1 MKKRI
6 LSILLALVMLVGM
19 FPVQAFASERSYV
32 YVSFEVC
39 DADGSGRTLIKP
51 ERNERVQYT
60 NDYAL
65 AAMRQ
70 AIGSNSDVK
79 YDSDHLCITGVKDAS
94 QSDGFL
100 DNGDIEGYRW
110 IVLRNNAEWDGTD
123 YNTMYK
129 LGDNEVL
136 RCIYTDKSVEEMSAV
151 NKDAFVRYLSE
162 VSESMWYESSAGYAE
177 YMAALNVLVNSAA
190 TNADVQ
196 NATNA
201 LAAALTVSA
210 TMVEINQG
218 EKMELGVHKSATLK
232 ATVTPSNTTDTMF
245 WSSVDDS
252 IVSVNAT
259 TGEITGVA
267 EGETNVTVTVG
278 AVSDTIKI
286 IVKPIAATAV
296 SIKNGE
302 AISLEARASVQ
313 LEAELTPAG
322 ATDTVSWCVAD
333 QSIATVDENGL
344 LTGKT
349 VGQTTVTA
357 TAGNVSDTIKV
368 TVTETTVPYVYFEY
382 ADGRI
387 QELENDTFTLT
398 ALDEGSFKVGNF
410 SSKLTWKCSDSIT
423 NNYNETEWRY
433 WINTEG
439 KYQPHGIKK
448 IAATVTG
455 NGFSKT
461 FYINEVSS
469 GISEIKVSVNG
480 TEVDAQNP
488 YSVTGMTTN
497 VISVQ
502 GLKDGQWIYIP
513 TQAWMAESGNTN
525 VARILGNQME
535 IIDEGQSDVTVAMV
549 DNEEA
554 ATSFSVVCNQVPV
567 TGIEVYVPASFV
579 IEKWDSMDG
588 GYVGIIFGYE
598 KPASEYYIT
607 FTPSNATNRNVI
619 WTNLT
624 PEIAEFHELHGA
636 GIVPKKAGTAKF
648 RVTSESNP
656 DVYQDVEIVFSFKT
670 PLTNAVIA
678 EKSYAL
684 EEGQTV
690 DLDITVTPDNAT
702 EPRFI
707 WTYNKEGIVKVTE
720 TVSAD
725 TYTRTVTRRLNCL
738 RTGSVAVTGTPIDD
752 SANCPPIQFTV
763 VVGDASGEDTTD
775 YLQIAKNDIAH
786 GKAYLSGQNQTYFN
800 NEWTIFTYLRTGG
813 TMDAQKK
820 IAYLQNVQDE
830 IANYGDSLE
839 TLDYARLILTL
850 PLLGENPA
858 NFADEYDLVEALCN
872 SFSDNQTSNMYAYG
886 LLTLDSMA
894 YEMPADSAWSRDA
907 LIEKILT
914 FQASDG
920 SFGLGN
926 NSSGSVDM
934 TAIVLQ
940 ALAPY
945 NNANHPAV
953 QAAITKAL
961 SYLKE
966 NLSANAGFEAE
977 GGENAC
983 SSAQVLIALTAL
995 GIDPSDKDS
1004 GFTIG
1009 KSNLITNLDGFKLE
1023 SGGFYWLEGN
1033 ETVNLMGTQQITY
1046 AMEAYRRFVLDLNP
1060 LYDLT
1065 DLNESSSLT
1074 FTVTLPEGEGFDAKI
1089 CDGFAST
1096 VAKGGDFSFYI
1107 VIESGYERSNMVV
1120 KAGNTILTA
1129 DSYGVYTIKNIK
1141 SDVQITVSGVQKLD
1155 YTNLLSAAIGADA
1168 LDVAYIGLK
1177 TYKTGN
1183 GTEYQNIPFYTV
1195 KLPVESA
1202 LTLTYNSTNPR
1213 AMLWMNYDNRFKE
1226 NSGTYTFSSE
1236 LLAGMY
1242 AMSSEKFVEVFGSDT
1257 GLNTTHTVAFIEVTT
1272 MGYNRLCCV
1281 LVELVPAES
1290 EEPEIPLVI
1299 TVNGEAVEVTSLGE
1313 REYLSSSWK
1322 DPYTKPIYTVKIP
1335 AGADFVIGQTAD
1347 GDGASGAVRIFTRAD
1362 GMSID
1367 GQYPYTVTVSD
1378 LKTFFNLSTEEF
1390 QERVGSDTGLD
1401 TAKNLAFIEVKD
1413 SGYERLYVL
1422 LVEFEVAAEPD
1433 EPGDDEKPDVTI
1445 PITAELH
1452 DGTAL
1457 TVTVNGTQSV
1467 NGNDVPVL
1475 EIAIPE
1481 GTSYVKVIPSGD
1493 YRVYDCDGY
1502 WDENADN
1509 LSVVPSWG
1517 DFYTLTA
1524 DGGRTIDYVIKFVE
1538 VKEDA
1543 PVVTVPI
1550 DVSVNGEVVEVTS
1563 IGDRTYSNA
1572 FGWGPYTLPFF
1583 TVKVPTDTE
1592 FTITAEGAVNFA
1604 CYNGYSL
1611 DGSSPFTVPV
1621 DSIQNIGGS
1630 GVGFGMSAEKFV
1642 ELFGSDTG
1650 LNTENKLAFIE
1661 IKDDNYD
1668 RMYGLLVELEGSVEP
1683 EEPENPEDPDITIPI
1698 IAELLD
1704 GTALTV
1710 TVNGTQSV
1718 NGIDV
1723 PVLEIAIPVGT
1734 THVKVIPSGDY
1745 RVYDCDGYWDENA
1758 DNLAVSPSWGDFYTL
1773 TADGGRTIDYVI
1785 KFAEAKEEPPVVT
1798 VPINVTVNGEA
1809 VEVTSLGER
1818 EYLSSSWQ
1826 DPYTKPIYTVKLQE
1840 GADFVINQSS
1850 TGDGASGVS
1859 RTFAKANGESYSG
1872 DYPYTMRANYL
1883 NQYLLSAEEFVE
1895 RVGNDTGLDT
1905 TQKLAFIEVKDS
1917 EYERIYVL
1925 LVELI
1930 PAEPGPVKY
1939 QVNLTEGAG
1948 FTLRAAAGSA
1958 SPVEPGSSFSFTI
1971 SINESFEK
1979 TTDFTVKAN
1988 GVKLE
1993 EVDGKYTIS
2002 NIQDD
2007 QTVTVEGVVGKATTD
2022 TLTVTANGERCNVVN
2037 TGLTSYKQS
2046 IYGTITDVPVYKTSV
2061 PADTDF
2067 IVNWRL
2073 DKDGDDYS
2081 STYRY
2086 AFSIDAGGDQGAKYY
2101 PFTMRTSVFG
2111 DYMLSAAQVKE
2122 FFGLDISSANALFM
2136 EVYGSEHSEGDF
2148 NPLYGLLVEL
2158 VVPKTTYTVN
2168 FALLGDHKHAETE
2181 EEIHTLIDNN
2191 LEVWVAAKD
2200 YEVEPGATILDVLNM
2215 VAAENNLTVGNPN
2228 GDYVKYI
2235 TKDGIR
2241 LSEFTNGARSGWM
2254 YTINGNHS
2262 GLGVAEQKLADGDV
2276 IIFHYTDDYTREKSS
2291 PADLEAAAA
2300 VVAKINAIG
2309 TVSLESKAK
2318 IEEARA
2324 AYDELSDEQRDLISA
2339 DVLKKLTDAE
2349 ETYVELEKNAA
2360 DKAAAEAVEDK
2371 ISAIGTVTMDSKA
2384 AIDEARAAYDELSDT
2399 QKNLVSNYQL
2409 LSQAEAAYA
2418 ELVKTAADEAAAKV
2432 VDDKINAIGT
2442 VTLDSEKKIVEAR
2455 EAYDALT
2462 DMQKAL
2468 VTNREKL
2475 FAAEKKLVELKDQD
2489 AADAVEAKIAA
2500 IGTVTLNSE
2509 AKIKAAREAYNAL
2522 TDTQKALV
2530 ENLAILEAAEEALE
2544 LLNLAGTDITNIY
2557 KTTGDYLAGL
2567 SAPVVG
2573 STNGEWRVIGLTR
2586 AGKTVAESYYDAVV
2600 EYVKNNIDA
2609 NGRFDESKSTENARV
2624 ILALTAIGKDVTN
2637 VGGYNLLKG
2646 LDDMS
2651 YIRKQGI
2658 NGLLWTLIVFDS
2670 HDYEIPAGDVTRE
2683 KLVQAILDAQ
2693 VAGGGWALNG
2703 NVGDPDMTGMALQ
2716 ALSPYYGKNT
2726 AVTAAVDKAL
2736 TWLSGIQNKNGSF
2749 SGNEGTTSES
2759 LAQVIT
2765 GLTALGINPETDS
2778 RFIKNGV
2785 STVDALSKF
2794 YVDGGGFKHDLTS
2807 GQNMMA
2813 TEQAYYALV
2822 SYYRLLQGKT
2832 SLFDMSDVLIQT
2844 AAKDQEAANAVEVLI
2859 NAIGTVTK
2867 DSGDKIKAAR
2877 NAYDALTDAQ
2887 KALVENYKIL
2897 TAAEAKY
2904 AELVKTAE
2912 DEAAAKAVED
2922 KIDAIG
2928 TVTLSSENKIKE
2940 TRTTYDKLTAVQK
2953 ALVGNYDKL
2962 TAAEQKL
2969 LELKDEAVANDVE
2982 KLINAIGTVTKDS
2995 GDKIKAARDAYDV
3008 LTENQKK
3015 LVENYKTLT
3024 DAESKFADLISTISV
3039 TFTLLGC
3046 SKHGT
3051 DQVHTLAD
3059 GNLSTWIAKK
3069 TYMVTPGATVKDV
3082 LQMALTAAGMNYKNP
3097 TGNYVESIN
3106 GIGEFT
3112 NGSNS
3117 GWMYTLNGVHSSLG
3131 IAEQTVKEGDVIVF
3145 HYTDDHTKEKG
3156 GTATDEDT
3164 AIENVEA
3171 LINAIGTVTLNSKS
3185 KIDAAR
3191 KAYDVLSFTQKQK
3204 VENYKKLTDAETKYA
3219 QLKADDDDKKANTV
3233 ANLIDAI
3240 ISGSSTFEKDV
3251 KAAQKAYNNLTADQ
3265 KKLVDN
3271 YYKLA
3276 NYLKDLADEEDKE
3289 AAKTVEAL
3297 IDAIGAVTK
3306 DSEDEI
3312 KSARTA
3318 YDKLTDT
3325 QKALVNNYAELE
3337 DAEARWEDLQ
3347 ALVDVENI
3355 YKDTGAYLKRLGTP
3369 VPGSV
3374 GGEWMAIGLIRS
3386 GNEIK
3391 DPAAYYDAIVKFIQ
3405 ENIDENGRLHKA
3417 KSTENSRMIL
3427 ALTALGKDATAVG
3440 GYNLLAGLNDME
3452 YVQKQ
3457 GINGPIWSLIALDS
3471 GNYPAPE
3478 GDVSREALIQVILD
3492 AQLADGGWALTGSIS
3507 DADITGMALQA
3518 LARYYKTNADVT
3530 EAVDKAIAALS
3541 MMQAA
3546 DGSFASVDGGS
3557 SESVAQVIAALS
3569 ALGIDADT
3577 DTRFIKNG
3585 VSALDALCAFFVE
3598 DGGFKHIHDGKLDSM
3613 ATEQSYY
3620 ALVAYFRMLE
3630 GKSALFNMTDVVDM
3644 GGDQAEE
3651 EPVETQPVPTEP
3663 AESPVEEARSFPW
3676 WLVIVIGVL
3685 AGAIVVV
3692 VIISKPKKGN
3702 YVR

>member
-162 VSESMWYESSAGYAE
+162 VGESMWYESSAGYAE

-201 LAAALTVSA
+201 LVAALTVSA
-210 TMVEINQG
+210 TVVEINQG
-218 EKMELGVHKSATLK
+218 EEMELGVHKSATLK
-232 ATVTPSNTTDTMF
+232 ATVTPSNTTDTMV

-278 AVSDTIKI
+278 AASDTIKI

-382 ADGRI
+382 EDGRI

-488 YSVTGMTTN
+488 YSVTGMTTS

-567 TGIEVYVPASFV
+567 TGIEVHVPASFV

-656 DVYQDVEIVFSFKT
+656 DVHQDVEIVFSFKT

-707 WTYNKEGIVKVTE
+707 WTYSKEGIVKVTE

-738 RTGSVAVTGTPIDD
+738 RTGSVTVTGTPIDD

-839 TLDYARLILTL
+839 TLDYTRLILTL

-858 NFADEYDLVEALCN
+858 NFADKYDLVEALCN

-1065 DLNESSSLT
+1065 DLNESGSST

-1213 AMLWMNYDNRFKE
+1213 AVLWMNYDNRFKE

-1242 AMSSEKFVEVFGSDT
+1242 AMSSEKFVEAFGSDT
-1257 GLNTTHTVAFIEVTT
+1257 GLNTDHTVAFIEVTT

-1290 EEPEIPLVI
+1290 EEPEIPLAI
-1299 TVNGEAVEVTSLGE
+1299 TVNGEA
-1313 REYLSSSWK
+1313 
-1322 DPYTKPIYTVKIP
+1322 
-1335 AGADFVIGQTAD
+1335 
-1347 GDGASGAVRIFTRAD
+1347 
-1362 GMSID
+1362 
-1367 GQYPYTVTVSD
+1367 
-1378 LKTFFNLSTEEF
+1378 
-1390 QERVGSDTGLD
+1390 
-1401 TAKNLAFIEVKD
+1401 
-1413 SGYERLYVL
+1413 
-1422 LVEFEVAAEPD
+1422 
-1433 EPGDDEKPDVTI
+1433 
-1445 PITAELH
+1445 
-1452 DGTAL
+1452 
-1457 TVTVNGTQSV
+1457 
-1467 NGNDVPVL
+1467 
-1475 EIAIPE
+1475 
-1481 GTSYVKVIPSGD
+1481 
-1493 YRVYDCDGY
+1493 
-1502 WDENADN
+1502 
-1509 LSVVPSWG
+1509 
-1517 DFYTLTA
+1517 
-1524 DGGRTIDYVIKFVE
+1524 
-1538 VKEDA
+1538 
-1543 PVVTVPI
+1543 
-1550 DVSVNGEVVEVTS
+1550 VEVTS

-1583 TVKVPTDTE
+1583 TVKVPANTE

-1604 CYNGYSL
+1604 CYDGYSL

-1630 GVGFGMSAEKFV
+1630 GVGFGMSTEKFV

-1683 EEPENPEDPDITIPI
+1683 EDPENPEDPDITIPI
-1698 IAELLD
+1698 TAELLD

-1718 NGIDV
+1718 NGNDV

-1734 THVKVIPSGDY
+1734 AYVKVIPGGNY
-1745 RVYDCDGYWDENA
+1745 RVYDDVGSWEENA
-1758 DNLAVSPSWGDFYTL
+1758 DELSVIPMFGDFYTL

-1798 VPINVTVNGEA
+1798 VPITVTVNGEA

-1818 EYLSSSWQ
+1818 EYLSSSWK
-1826 DPYTKPIYTVKLQE
+1826 DPYTKPIYTVKIQE
-1840 GADFVINQSS
+1840 GADFVINQ
-1850 TGDGASGVS
+1850 TGAGDGASGNS
-1859 RTFAKANGESYSG
+1859 RVFAMADGQSLDGN
-1872 DYPYTMRANYL
+1872 YPYTMTASYL
-1883 NQYLLSAEEFVE
+1883 NNYYLLSAEEFVE
-1895 RVGNDTGLDT
+1895 RVGNDTGLDI

-1917 EYERIYVL
+1917 FYERIYVL

-1930 PAEPGPVKY
+1930 PAEPEPVKY

-1979 TTDFTVKAN
+1979 TTDFAVKAN

-2022 TLTVTANGERCNVVN
+2022 TLTVTANGESCNVVN

-2061 PADTDF
+2061 PVNTDF
-2067 IVNWRL
+2067 IVNWKL
-2073 DKDGDDYS
+2073 DKDGDRYS
-2081 STYRY
+2081 SSQRY

-2324 AYDELSDEQRDLISA
+2324 AYDALSDEQRDLIGA

-2349 ETYVELEKNAA
+2349 ETYVELEKNAV

-2384 AIDEARAAYDELSDT
+2384 AIDEARAAYEELSDT

-2462 DMQKAL
+2462 DVQKAL

-2586 AGKTVAESYYDAVV
+2586 AGRAVADSYYGTVV
-2600 EYVKNNIDA
+2600 AYVKNNIDA
-2609 NGRFDESKSTENARV
+2609 NGRLDESKSTENARV

-2646 LDDMS
+2646 LNDMT
-2651 YIRKQGI
+2651 YISKQGI
-2658 NGLLWTLIVFDS
+2658 NGLMWTLIAFDS

-2683 KLVQAILDAQ
+2683 KLVQVILDAQ

-2736 TWLSGIQNKNGSF
+2736 TWLSGIRNKNGSF

-2813 TEQAYYALV
+2813 TEQGYYALV

-2844 AAKDQEAANAVEVLI
+2844 AAKDQEAADAVEVLI

-2912 DEAAAKAVED
+2912 DEAVAKAVED

-2928 TVTLSSENKIKE
+2928 TVTLSSENKIRE

-2969 LELKDEAVANDVE
+2969 LELKDEAVANEVE

-3024 DAESKFADLISTISV
+3024 DAESKFADLNSTISV

-3069 TYMVTPGATVKDV
+3069 TYMVAPGATVKDV

-3145 HYTDDHTKEKG
+3145 HYTDDYTKEKG

-3185 KIDAAR
+3185 KIDTAR
-3191 KAYDVLSFTQKQK
+3191 KAYDDLTYPQKQK
-3204 VENYKKLTDAETKYA
+3204 VENYKKLTDAEAKYT
-3219 QLKADDDDKKANTV
+3219 QLKADDDEKKANTV
-3233 ANLIDAI
+3233 EDLIDAI
-3240 ISGSSTFEKDV
+3240 ISGSSTFVKDV

-3457 GINGPIWSLIALDS
+3457 GINGPIWALIALDS

-3530 EAVDKAIAALS
+3530 EAVDKAIATLS

-3598 DGGFKHIHDGKLDSM
+3598 DGGFKHIHDGKLDGM

-3630 GKSALFNMTDVVDM
+3630 GKTALFDMTDVVDM
-3644 GGDQAEE
+3644 GGDQVEKEPAETLPAPT
-3651 EPVETQPVPTEP
+3651 EPVEIP
-3663 AESPVEEARSFPW
+3663 AEEGRSFPW

-3685 AGAIVVV
+3685 AGAIVVL
-3692 VIISKPKKGN
+3692 VIISKPKKG
-3702 YVR
+3702 RHMK